1 METVGEL
8 SGEPLSRGR
17 HCEKDEMISVMVM
30 TVAILFIAP
39 WMGVR

>member
-17 HCEKDEMISVMVM
+17 HCEKDEMINVMVM
-30 TVAILFIAP
+30 TVFCS
-39 WMGVR
+39 MDGC